1 MPSPKINPM
10 WLLPGLAGAVLLAFA
25 LYLPRRQTEQPHP
38 ALAPSIISSPKP
50 ISTPVA
56 VTPPAR
62 PATDADPRLKKACD
76 GLRAETNGIIN
87 RQTLAVLRLNLSAMP
102 KDAAVA
108 AIRQFLDAKADA
120 STHLGFKLASNG
132 MLDEAPTLRTFL
144 LDELGR
150 LDPAAAADYSKVIL
164 ASMDSSDEWAVALR
178 NLATGDPSADGRA
191 LLAQKTAQ
199 MLQHTPWQQN
209 PSAGFLEAFDVAVYL
224 GGTGFV
230 PTLSGLVRSQD
241 NPAVAHA
248 AFLALDRLVINEPA
262 PILQAMENDPAM
274 MAGRES
280 TRADYFARANVSDPQ
295 QRQILESY
303 LLNRAI
309 STSELQTFASVYPNA
324 NFMVSANLL
333 TPANLPSHDAL
344 INLDGQ
350 SLTVAQQ
357 WLTDPRFAQ
366 VAPELQTITQRLT
379 GFLAQARQNH

>member
-1 MPSPKINPM
+1 
-10 WLLPGLAGAVLLAFA
+10 
-25 LYLPRRQTEQPHP
+25 
-38 ALAPSIISSPKP
+38 
-50 ISTPVA
+50 
-56 VTPPAR
+56 
-62 PATDADPRLKKACD
+62 
-76 GLRAETNGIIN
+76 
-87 RQTLAVLRLNLSAMP
+87 
-102 KDAAVA
+102 
-108 AIRQFLDAKADA
+108 
-120 STHLGFKLASNG
+120 
-132 MLDEAPTLRTFL
+132 